1 MPEKKGLYY
10 NIQQK
15 RKRIAGGSGEKMRKV
30 GAKGAP
36 TAKNFK
42 QAAKTAKKA
51 YVGMATTGTPDKD
64 KIMGAA
70 SMQQNPQ
77 QSLMQM
83 NRNKVTGMMGG
94 GKVPNKMKGF
104 SKLPEPVQ
112 KKISPKLAK
121 EYAMGGGVRKVR
133 Y

>member
-10 NIQQK
+10 NIQQN
-15 RKRIAGGSGEKMRKV
+15 RKRIAAGAGEKMRKV

-42 QAAKTAKKA
+42 DSAKTAKKA
-51 YVGMATTGTPDKD
+51 HGGMATTGTPDKD
-64 KIMGAA
+64 KIMGAGT
-70 SMQQNPQ
+70 MQQNPQ
-77 QSLMQM
+77 QSLMEM

-104 SKLPEPVQ
+104 SKLPENVQ

-121 EYAMGGGVRKVR
+121 QYAHGGGVRKVR

>member
-1 MPEKKGLYY
+1 MAKKRGLYD
-10 NIQQK
+10 NIQAK
-15 RKRIAGGSGEKMRKV
+15 RNRIARGSGETMRKPGEV
-30 GAKGAP
+30 GAP

-42 QAAKTAKKA
+42 EAAKTAK
-51 YVGMATTGTPDKD
+51 
-64 KIMGAA
+64 
-70 SMQQNPQ
+70 
-77 QSLMQM
+77 M
-83 NRNKVTGMMGG
+83 NYDRNKVTGMMGG